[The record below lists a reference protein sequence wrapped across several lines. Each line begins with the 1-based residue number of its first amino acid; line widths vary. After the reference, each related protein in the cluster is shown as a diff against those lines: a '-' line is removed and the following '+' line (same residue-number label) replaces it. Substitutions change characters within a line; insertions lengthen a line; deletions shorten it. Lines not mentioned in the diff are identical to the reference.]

1 MRLHLSFDFKG
12 MSSHLSLVNTSHL
25 APKHFFCYKKVFE
38 REWTDTQ
45 TDILQGG
52 PYSAIC
58 VRRFDDSLNSA
69 IHITYRSSLRSS
81 SMHEPRDPPLKVV
94 ISFVFSFFLQI
105 ALLQKL
111 INQEI
116 IRINLVKQSS
126 S

>member
-105 ALLQKL
+105 APLQKL